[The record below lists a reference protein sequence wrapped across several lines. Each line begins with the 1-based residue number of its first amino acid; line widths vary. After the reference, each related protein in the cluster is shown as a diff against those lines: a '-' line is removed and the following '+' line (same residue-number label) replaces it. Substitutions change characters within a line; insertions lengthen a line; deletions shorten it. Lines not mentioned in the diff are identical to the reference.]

1 MLYTS
6 SLPDTQWDKAYMCA
20 TFVKNHLPTAA
31 NNGLAP
37 FTKFYNR
44 PPTVAHFR
52 SFGELGYVHQH
63 PHQRQS
69 KLSPKAK
76 LMRFVGYST
85 TTKNFFFTKKK
96 RRFFYLEMWWAVGF
110 LRSP

>member
-85 TTKNFFFTKKK
+85 TTKNFFLQKKK
-96 RRFFYLEMWWAVGF
+96 EDFFIWKCGG
-110 LRSP
+110 R